1 MLCVWVFGCTV
12 LTRFIIYTE
21 AAQNITAGRTRASLR
36 VFPNM
41 FLSISCSKRFERCAR
56 VYCILYEHVSKPCHQ
71 STAVPVRAAPS
82 ACSF

>member
-41 FLSISCSKRFERCAR
+41 FFVDLLFETLRAVRTC
-56 VYCILYEHVSKPCHQ
+56 VLYFV
-71 STAVPVRAAPS
+71 
-82 ACSF
+82 